1 MAAQTVEESLCFLLC
16 FETGS
21 YVDGL
26 LWPRTLILLPVP
38 LKCWD
43 YRHAALCLAISR
55 VFRRWAYTRVQC
67 YSQQPK
73 VSAWDGGKLLETACL
88 TMNHLHAMGQHTSCH
103 GATELW
109 TSRSPRSANFML
121 HAFYHNKN
129 KWVKNLTAWFN
140 FTKDSLLNRVLA
152 KFCFLLRV
160 YFNSDKMT
168 LGSAFLEIKSWLCA
182 FRASLRDSV
191 REDLAMR
198 LSAIVGQDSLS

>member
-1 MAAQTVEESLCFLLC
+1 MVISQKIEYRVSIRFSIAISRCQPKQLKSLLAFFCVLKQGLMWMAYFDLEHFT
-16 FETGS
+16 
-21 YVDGL
+21 
-26 LWPRTLILLPVP
+26 LLPEP

-43 YRHAALCLAISR
+43 HRHAALCLAISR

-73 VSAWDGGKLLETACL
+73 VSAWEGGKLLETACL

-109 TSRSPRSANFML
+109 TSRSPNFML

-160 YFNSDKMT
+160 Y
-168 LGSAFLEIKSWLCA
+168 
-182 FRASLRDSV
+182 
-191 REDLAMR
+191 
-198 LSAIVGQDSLS
+198 